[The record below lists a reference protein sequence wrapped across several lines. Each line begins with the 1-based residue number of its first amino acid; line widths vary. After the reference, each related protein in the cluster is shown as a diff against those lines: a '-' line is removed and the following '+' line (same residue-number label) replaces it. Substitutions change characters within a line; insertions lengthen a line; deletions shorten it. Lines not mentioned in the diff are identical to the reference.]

1 MRKVLHPHII
11 LLMLITMMTRK
22 MAGKCLIF
30 TMTRKVFL
38 LGISWVQINFLLFYR
53 RSNASL
59 YGGNKEDL
67 YDRLRRHAYPGKK
80 SGKNSLKSRF
90 FFFILLISFSSL
102 LQIKVAMKQQVTAKD
117 NEQSSKIKAFS

>member
-1 MRKVLHPHII
+1 
-11 LLMLITMMTRK
+11 

-30 TMTRKVFL
+30 TMTRKVFFL

-80 SGKNSLKSRF
+80 SGKKKIGKNLKMKIGKTLKNI
-90 FFFILLISFSSL
+90 FFFILILIGGISF
-102 LQIKVAMKQQVTAKD
+102 Q
-117 NEQSSKIKAFS
+117 F

>member
-1 MRKVLHPHII
+1 MRRVSHLHII

-30 TMTRKVFL
+30 TMTRKLIL
-38 LGISWVQINFLLFYR
+38 LICWGTKLTFLLFYR

-80 SGKNSLKSRF
+80 SGKKKKIEKLKKEKKNENEKKNF
-90 FFFILLISFSSL
+90 FSF
-102 LQIKVAMKQQVTAKD
+102 
-117 NEQSSKIKAFS
+117 

>member
-1 MRKVLHPHII
+1 MRRALHLHII
-11 LLMLITMMTRK
+11 LPMLITTMTRR

-30 TMTRKVFL
+30 TMTRKLTFSIYLVDNV
-38 LGISWVQINFLLFYR
+38 IKPCFYR

-80 SGKNSLKSRF
+80 SGKNLGY
-90 FFFILLISFSSL
+90 
-102 LQIKVAMKQQVTAKD
+102 V
-117 NEQSSKIKAFS
+117 EP